1 MQNAAMLS
9 AGCKYVNARIAKEDC
24 MYACTAVKA
33 VRMLSRSSTV
43 GFALI
48 REIKED
54 KNG

>member
-1 MQNAAMLS
+1 MIITRAVSVSVRIQS
-9 AGCKYVNARIAKEDC
+9 VVYTYV
-24 MYACTAVKA
+24 CTAVKA

>member
-1 MQNAAMLS
+1 MIITRAVS
-9 AGCKYVNARIAKEDC
+9 ENARIRSVA
-24 MYACTAVKA
+24 YTSACTAVKA
-33 VRMLSRSSTV
+33 VRTLSRSSTV